1 MMEHSEQIFS
11 RCAMALHGSMQFEY
25 EGQMLDV
32 TPPWKKMSMYKAL
45 QELADIDAE
54 WMEDQELQ
62 DLLENEGLKLE
73 GNWNRGLA
81 TQLLFE
87 EKCEK
92 QLIQPT
98 FITGHPKET
107 SPLCKEHRENPDL
120 IERFEAFIN
129 GWELANAYSELND
142 PLLQRKLM
150 EEQMERGR
158 GGETETQPLD
168 EDFLR
173 CVEYGMPPMGGIG
186 FGIDRMVML
195 LTGQTT
201 IRDVILFP
209 TMRPEQ

>member
-1 MMEHSEQIFS
+1 
-11 RCAMALHGSMQFEY
+11 
-25 EGQMLDV
+25 MLDV
-32 TPPWKKMSMYKAL
+32 TPPWKKMSMYEAL
-45 QELADIDAE
+45 QELADIDVE
-54 WMEDQELQ
+54 SMEDQELQ
-62 DLLENEGLKLE
+62 NLLENEELKLE

-81 TQLLFE
+81 IQLLFE

-98 FITGHPKET
+98 FITAHPKET
-107 SPLCKEHRENPDL
+107 SPLCKEHRENPEL

-150 EEQMERGR
+150 EEQVERGR
-158 GGETETQPLD
+158 GGESETQPLD

>member
-1 MMEHSEQIFS
+1 M
-11 RCAMALHGSMQFEY
+11 Y
-25 EGQMLDV
+25 EAIRDFGGLDIRGL
-32 TPPWKKMSMYKAL
+32 S
-45 QELADIDAE
+45 DAE
-54 WMEDQELQ
+54 MRNLMDQHGWKLK
-62 DLLENEGLKLE
+62 GL
-73 GNWNRGLA
+73 WNRGLA
-81 TQLLFE
+81 VQLIFE
-87 EKCEK
+87 ETCESK
-92 QLIQPT
+92 LIQPV
-98 FITGHPKET
+98 FITDHPKET
-107 SPLCKEHRENPDL
+107 SPLCKEHRENPNL

-150 EEQMERGR
+150 EEQVERGR
-158 GGETETQPLD
+158 GGESETQPLD

>member
-1 MMEHSEQIFS
+1 M
-11 RCAMALHGSMQFEY
+11 
-25 EGQMLDV
+25 
-32 TPPWKKMSMYKAL
+32 
-45 QELADIDAE
+45 
-54 WMEDQELQ
+54 
-62 DLLENEGLKLE
+62 KLE
-73 GNWNRGLA
+73 GKWNRGLA
-81 TQLLFE
+81 IQLLFE

-150 EEQMERGR
+150 
-158 GGETETQPLD
+158 
-168 EDFLR
+168 
-173 CVEYGMPPMGGIG
+173 
-186 FGIDRMVML
+186 L